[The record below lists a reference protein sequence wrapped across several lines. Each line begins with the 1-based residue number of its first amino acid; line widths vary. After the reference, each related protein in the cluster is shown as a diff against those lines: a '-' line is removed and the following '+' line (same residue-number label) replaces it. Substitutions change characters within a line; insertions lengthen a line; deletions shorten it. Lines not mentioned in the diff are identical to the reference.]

1 MGRSD
6 VDEEGQHHQQERRA
20 TRRIG
25 RDFEV
30 SEIRSCLR
38 TTHGSGSP
46 NLLLRS
52 GASGSTW
59 LLNSLFSPYFFSFPF
74 FFLNFVSIF
83 NLIQVTG
90 ERPTAFSGREQLQ
103 LHEDYIFFNKK
114 NHENPPPPLTN
125 TVKCSV
131 CLDCINFFTSTRKGN
146 AEEDT

>member
-6 VDEEGQHHQQERRA
+6 GDEEGQHHQQERRA

-38 TTHGSGSP
+38 TTHGSVSP

-59 LLNSLFSPYFFSFPF
+59 LLNSLFSPYFFFLSLF
-74 FFLNFVSIF
+74 FFKFFSIF
-83 NLIQVTG
+83 NLIQVKTQ
-90 ERPTAFSGREQLQ
+90 RIKRIKNIQHSQKKKKKKKK
-103 LHEDYIFFNKK
+103 KK
-114 NHENPPPPLTN
+114 NQNPQE
-125 TVKCSV
+125 K
-131 CLDCINFFTSTRKGN
+131 KKKKKKKKK
-146 AEEDT
+146 